1 MRSVEK
7 YPPANRIAACSEL
20 REKYER
26 ARAEIQSYKTSA
38 HVANGTARSLAK
50 DKHKY
55 QSEAKVA
62 NRQLLQLSK
71 RQKASDEAKKAGY
84 WSGAATISVTILY
97 EMWKVV
103 GFPGGYRWADFWAHE
118 AVYGV
123 MVWCSTMVLGILYR
137 AAHKD
142 A

>member
-1 MRSVEK
+1 MNGLGLRSSLIK
-7 YPPANRIAACSEL
+7 RRLMLRMLQLDHSRRTNTNINRKQKLQIGSYCSYP
-20 REKYER
+20 
-26 ARAEIQSYKTSA
+26 
-38 HVANGTARSLAK
+38 K
-50 DKHKY
+50 DKKP
-55 QSEAKVA
+55 VM
-62 NRQLLQLSK
+62 RP
-71 RQKASDEAKKAGY
+71 KKAGY

-123 MVWCSTMVLGILYR
+123 MVWCSTMILGILYR

-142 A
+142 V

>member
-1 MRSVEK
+1 MER
-7 YPPANRIAACSEL
+7 YPPAHRIASVSEL

-38 HVANGTARSLAK
+38 HMANVTARSLAK

-84 WSGAATISVTILY
+84 WSGAATISITILY
-97 EMWKVV
+97 EIFKVV
-103 GFPGGYRWADFWAHE
+103 GFPGGYRWGAFWAHE

-123 MVWCSTMVLGILYR
+123 MVWCSTMVLGVLYR

-142 A
+142 V

>member
-1 MRSVEK
+1 MER
-7 YPPANRIAACSEL
+7 YPPANRIASVSEL

-38 HVANGTARSLAK
+38 HMAHVTARSLAR

-55 QSEAKVA
+55 ASEAKVA
-62 NRQLLQLSK
+62 RGQLLQLSK

-142 A
+142 V

>member
-1 MRSVEK
+1 MER
-7 YPPANRIAACSEL
+7 YPPASKIAALSEL
-20 REKYER
+20 RETYER

-38 HVANGTARSLAK
+38 HMANVTARSLAR

-55 QSEAKVA
+55 ESEAKVA
-62 NRQLLQLSK
+62 RGQLLQLSK

-103 GFPGGYRWADFWAHE
+103 GFPGGYRWADCWAHE

-123 MVWCSTMVLGILYR
+123 MVWCSTMVLGIMYR

-142 A
+142 V